1 MYKEEE
7 KVIYEEKDGV
17 EVKNSVFDYV
27 GKEGVW
33 ALFGRDEEDDAF
45 ECLNVGKAKDIGSEI
60 LFDVACLHL
69 IPFKE
74 DGDVPYTNQF
84 GFYGDFKYK
93 QGIRPQVYLYP
104 FIAKKYK
111 ELNFMYVHD
120 KSDSEVEKKYAKDHC
135 ARFWRNGRSFGS

>member
-60 LFDVACLHL
+60 LFDVACLHF
-69 IPFKE
+69 ISFVK
-74 DGDVPYTNQF
+74 DGDAFYFNQF
-84 GFYGDFKYK
+84 EEPCGFRCKK
-93 QGIRPQVYLYP
+93 GIRPQVYLYP
-104 FIAKKYK
+104 FLAENYH
-111 ELNFMYVHD
+111 ELKFVYVHD
-120 KSDSEVEKKYAKDHC
+120 KSDIEVEMKYAKDHH